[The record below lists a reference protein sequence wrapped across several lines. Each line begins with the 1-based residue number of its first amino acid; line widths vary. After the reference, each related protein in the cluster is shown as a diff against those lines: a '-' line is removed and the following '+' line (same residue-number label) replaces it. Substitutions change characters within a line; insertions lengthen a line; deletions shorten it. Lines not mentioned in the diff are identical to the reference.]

1 MIESTS
7 ETLLLASLPQGL
19 VAGNRQR
26 QITTITPAAARL
38 LALDVDRWLRQS
50 IDAFCA
56 HYDIPALEALSEQR
70 QAIYA
75 NGQKLY
81 VQVLTLPQAS
91 ARAGLDFALL
101 LSPEDAEHR
110 AMANFIT
117 TISHEARTPLTVIR
131 GFSDLLLRGLAG
143 PMDVEQQEIVEAIR
157 RHASN
162 TTRPIN
168 NAIIIADLD
177 AGTIRTEREP
187 ADPKRPIEGALYP
200 LRSQIES
207 KGLSLTVDLPNDL
220 PQILVDV
227 EQVRIAMYQL
237 LDNALRYTSAGGITL
252 RAVARAEVVL
262 VEVVDTGRGIA
273 PEMQPRLFER
283 YVRWG
288 ISSDGVMAAE
298 RGIGLGL
305 AICKELIERQGG
317 KICATSTPGQGS
329 CFSVMLP
336 IPGNPQ

>member
-1 MIESTS
+1 MVESS
-7 ETLLLASLPQGL
+7 PETLLLASLPQGL

-26 QITTITPAAARL
+26 QITAITPAAARL
-38 LALDVDRWLRQS
+38 LALDVDRWLWQP

-56 HYDIPALEALSEQR
+56 HYDIPALEALSEQK
-70 QAIYA
+70 QAIYT
-75 NGQKLY
+75 NRQKLY

-91 ARAGLDFALL
+91 ARAGLGFAIL

-110 AMANFIT
+110 AMANLIT

-131 GFSDLLLRGLAG
+131 GFSELLLRGLAG

-162 TTRPIN
+162 TTRLIN
-168 NAIIIADLD
+168 NAIIIAGLD
-177 AGTIRTEREP
+177 AGTIRTDREP
-187 ADPKRPIEGALYP
+187 ADPKCPIEDALYP
-200 LRSQIES
+200 LHSLIET

-227 EQVRIAMYQL
+227 EQVRMAIYQL
-237 LDNALRYTSAGGITL
+237 LDNALRYTSAGGITV
-252 RAVARAEVVL
+252 RAIARAEAVL

-283 YVRWG
+283 FVRWG
-288 ISSDGVMAAE
+288 SGSDGVMAAE

-305 AICKELIERQGG
+305 AICKQLVERQGG
-317 KICATSTPGQGS
+317 TIWATSTPGQGS
-329 CFSVMLP
+329 CFSIALP
-336 IPGNPQ
+336 TAA